1 MFTLEL
7 SRWQDNE
14 PDLRAV
20 RTAVFIHEQAIPE
33 EDEWDEL
40 DAVSVHLVARLDG
53 RAVGTGRLL
62 PDGRIGRMAVLREAR
77 GTGLGSAMLLRLMA
91 AASAAGHRE
100 TTLNAQVAVM
110 PFYAAHGFQPE
121 GAVFDEC
128 GIPHQRMRATL
139 AQAAGFVPHLTVA
152 ALIEKDGRFLLV
164 EEKVHGRPVLNQPA
178 GHVEAH
184 ETLVDAIVREVLEET
199 GYRFVPEAV
208 LGIYEW
214 PRPDGETYLRVA
226 FRGRVVGAPRA
237 ELDPDILRTVW
248 LTPAEMSAAA
258 TLKPSRV
265 RSGLVLQ
272 CLADYE
278 AGRQLPLDTIRTW
291 RGKS

>member
-7 SRWQDNE
+7 TRWTE
-14 PDLRAV
+14 AETDLRAV
-20 RTAVFIHEQAIPE
+20 RTAVFIEEQAIPE
-33 EDEWDEL
+33 HEEWDEM
-40 DAVSVHLVARLDG
+40 DAPSIHLVARLDG

-77 GTGLGSAMLLRLMA
+77 GTGLGSAMLQRLMA

-100 TTLNAQVAVM
+100 STLNAQVAVM
-110 PFYAAHGFQPE
+110 PFYAAHGFRAE
-121 GAVFDEC
+121 GEVFDEC
-128 GIPHQRMRATL
+128 GIPHQRMRASL
-139 AQAAGFVPHLTVA
+139 RIAANFVPHLTVA
-152 ALIEKDGRFLLV
+152 ALIEQDGRFLLV
-164 EEKVHGRPVLNQPA
+164 EELVQGRPVLNQPA

-184 ETLVDAIVREVLEET
+184 ETLLDAVVREVLEET

-226 FRGRVVGAPRA
+226 FRGRVEGEPRA
-237 ELDPDILRTVW
+237 DIDPDILRTVW
-248 LTPAEMSAAA
+248 LDAHEMAAA
-258 TLKPSRV
+258 GATVPSRL

-272 CLADYE
+272 GLADFQ
-278 AGRQLPLDTIRTW
+278 AGRSLPLDTIRTW
-291 RGKS
+291 RGRT

>member
-20 RTAVFIHEQAIPE
+20 RTAVFIVEQAIPE
-33 EDEWDEL
+33 EEEWDEV
-40 DAVSVHLVARLDG
+40 DVHCVHLVARLDG

-77 GTGLGSAMLLRLMA
+77 GTGVGSAMLQRLMA

-100 TTLNAQVAVM
+100 STLNAQVAVI
-110 PFYAAHGFQPE
+110 PFYAAHGFQSE
-121 GAVFDEC
+121 GEVFDEC
-128 GIPHQRMRATL
+128 GIPHQRMRAPL
-139 AQAAGFVPHLTVA
+139 AAATGFVPHLTVA
-152 ALIEKDGRFLLV
+152 AVVEQQGRFLLV
-164 EEKVHGRPVLNQPA
+164 EELVHGRPVLNQPA

-184 ETLVDAIVREVLEET
+184 ETLVDAVVREMLEET
-199 GYRFVPEAV
+199 GYRFVPEAL

-226 FRGRVVGAPRA
+226 FRGRVEGAPRA
-237 ELDPDILRTVW
+237 ELDPDILQTVW
-248 LTPAEMSAAA
+248 LTAAEMTQAGIA
-258 TLKPSRV
+258 TPSRL

-272 CLADYE
+272 CLRDFQT
-278 AGRQLPLDTIRTW
+278 GRSLPLETIRTW
-291 RGKS
+291 RGRS

>member
-7 SRWQDNE
+7 SRWHDNE

-33 EDEWDEL
+33 EDEWDEM
-40 DAVSVHLVARLDG
+40 DAVSLHLLARVDG

-77 GTGLGSAMLLRLMA
+77 GTGVGSAVLQRLMA

-100 TTLNAQVAVM
+100 STLNAQVSVI
-110 PFYAAHGFQPE
+110 PFYTAHGFQPE
-121 GAVFDEC
+121 GEIFDEC
-128 GIPHQRMRATL
+128 GIPHQRMRARLSPT
-139 AQAAGFVPHLTVA
+139 AAFVPHLTVA
-152 ALIEKDGRFLLV
+152 ALIAKEDRFLLV
-164 EEKVHGRPVLNQPA
+164 EERVHGRPVLNQPA

-184 ETLVDAIVREVLEET
+184 ETLVDAVVREVLEET

-226 FRGRVVGAPRA
+226 FRGRVEGAPRA
-237 ELDPDILRTVW
+237 ELDPDIIRTVW
-248 LTPAEMSAAA
+248 LTAAEMSRAGL
-258 TLKPSRV
+258 TTPSRL

-272 CLADYE
+272 CLADFQ
-278 AGRQLPLDTIRTW
+278 AGRSLPLETIRTW
-291 RGKS
+291 RGRS

>member
-7 SRWQDNE
+7 TRWADE
-14 PDLRAV
+14 ETDLRAV
-20 RTAVFIHEQAIPE
+20 RTSVFIEEQAIPE
-33 EDEWDEL
+33 DEEWDEM
-40 DAVSVHLVARLDG
+40 DALSVHLLARLDG

-77 GTGLGSAMLLRLMA
+77 GTGLGSAMLQRLMA

-100 TTLNAQVAVM
+100 TTLTAQVAVM
-110 PFYAAHGFQPE
+110 PFYAAHGFLPE
-121 GAVFDEC
+121 GEVFDEC
-128 GIPHQRMRATL
+128 GIPHQRMRASL
-139 AQAAGFVPHLTVA
+139 APAGRFVPHLTVA
-152 ALIEKDGRFLLV
+152 ALIEQDGRFLLV
-164 EEKVHGRPVLNQPA
+164 EENVHGRAVLNQPA

-184 ETLVDAIVREVLEET
+184 ETLIDAVVREVLEET

-208 LGIYEW
+208 LGIYDW

-237 ELDPDILRTVW
+237 ELDPDIVRTVW
-248 LTPAEMSAAA
+248 MTAAEMTAAGHTQPS
-258 TLKPSRV
+258 TL

-272 CLADYE
+272 GLADFQ
-278 AGRQLPLDTIRTW
+278 AGRSLPLDTIRTW
-291 RGKS
+291 RGRS